1 MDYYLTQTDNMSATG
16 YGVGTQM
23 SLNAI
28 NHSITR
34 ARKPTAS
41 SLLDKTAQLGFGI
54 VMGYSF
60 DSTYDLLLLTKP
72 MLLLFSLRTS
82 AGMQHG
88 Q

>member
-28 NHSITR
+28 NHSITG

-60 DSTYDLLLLTKP
+60 DSTYDLFATYKADASSVL
-72 MLLLFSLRTS
+72 LRTS